1 MTVQQHSAR
10 AGDRLIAAVAALEA
24 AGIAPARPEAEW
36 LLADVLGVG
45 RFDIYLAL
53 DRELSPAK
61 ADAYERAVARRT
73 AGEPLQQIVGWES
86 FCGLR
91 IRVTPD
97 VLVPRPETESL
108 VEWALARLP
117 RGPRRVVDVGTG
129 SGCIAAAI
137 AHARPDVSVLAAELS
152 PAAARV
158 ARENIAALGF
168 AARVRV
174 VVADVLTAVA
184 PDGVDVVVANPPY
197 LPDAM
202 LPALPR
208 EIRNWEPRGAVLAG
222 ADGLRVLAR
231 IVADAARVLVRDG
244 SLLVETAGDAQV
256 DAVAAMFER
265 AGYAEVAIRADL
277 TGTRRFVAG
286 RRGV

>member
-61 ADAYERAVARRT
+61 ADAYERAVARRA

-222 ADGLRVLAR
+222 ADGLRVLTR

-244 SLLVETAGDAQV
+244 SLLVETAGEAQV